1 MNQKD
6 NQTSV
11 AAPNSWHM
19 IRAMGGIGLL
29 CGLLIVMTY
38 EATLP
43 IIDQKKAEYLEK
55 AIFVVLP
62 DAASIQPF
70 EWKQS
75 GEFAQAA
82 GVGVPGRLTFAG
94 YDQQNNLVGIAVD
107 ARGQGFQDVIRILY
121 GYSFEKQAIIGFV
134 VLESKETPGLG
145 DKIEKDE
152 NFLRNFEALDVSLTP
167 DGSTVANP
175 IVAVKNGT
183 KTESWQLDAITG
195 ATISSN
201 AIATILQKSTAEWM
215 PALAKNKTVFEK

>member
-1 MNQKD
+1 M
-6 NQTSV
+6 
-11 AAPNSWHM
+11 
-19 IRAMGGIGLL
+19 
-29 CGLLIVMTY
+29 
-38 EATLP
+38 
-43 IIDQKKAEYLEK
+43 
-55 AIFVVLP
+55 P

-201 AIATILQKSTAEWM
+201 AIANILQKSTAEWM
-215 PALAKNKTVFEK
+215 PALVENKTVFEK